1 MAYTISILEEDNLF
15 LEGCRLALEAMQE
28 YKPISIMDEYLTEA
42 FGKKKADSQQQQ
54 GDQNQQ
60 QAQQQEQN
68 DSQAQ
73 ANAAAVQK
81 GESGLKKMFTAIR
94 TMITKMKTVIT
105 DFLARRKMDKAE
117 HDAIEAFEAAAREDP
132 NLKNAR
138 ITVMDFKKTQQDYA
152 QMMEEYDKQIRAAM
166 ENEQT
171 PIQKLLD
178 KGKEFVAGNAKGF
191 FHTVNAVGII
201 NMAGTDKNVA
211 RFIKTIIESDENR
224 LKEMEAAMG
233 EKQFK
238 KFNKKLNKL
247 TKPAILLRAKLR
259 ISHRMYND
267 VISAYAGAYQSLYDV
282 ARGKIN
288 VKDGNQ
294 MAILGGLK
302 DNKYTGQTM
311 GAVMQGAGAVA
322 GAAAKGVMDKGKY
335 EVKKFF
341 SRDPESVS
349 LNGNSKKKKPSLPFT
364 LRPSFEPAGGDK
376 YKKEKKA
383 EKEAKRARYAAR
395 MQRKAD
401 KKRPQRMAQAG
412 TVKQ

>member
-28 YKPISIMDEYLTEA
+28 YKPISIMDEYMTEA
-42 FGKKKADSQQQQ
+42 FGKKKTDPQQQQ
-54 GDQNQQ
+54 GDQNKQQSQQ
-60 QAQQQEQN
+60 QNEN
-68 DSQAQ
+68 QAQ
-73 ANAAAVQK
+73 ANTAAVQK

-94 TMITKMKTVIT
+94 NMITKIKNVIS

-132 NLKNAR
+132 NLKNVR

-178 KGKEFVAGNAKGF
+178 KGKNFLTGNAKGF

-201 NMAGTDKNVA
+201 NMAGVDKDVA

-238 KFNKKLNKL
+238 KFNKELNKL

-267 VISAYAGAYQSLYDV
+267 VISAYAGAYQSLFNV
-282 ARGKIN
+282 AKGNIS

-302 DNKYTGQTM
+302 DNKYTGQTIGGLAT
-311 GAVMQGAGAVA
+311 GAKAVA
-322 GAAAKGVMDKGKY
+322 GAAAKGVVDKSKY

-341 SRDPESVS
+341 STDPESVQLGGS
-349 LNGNSKKKKPSLPFT
+349 SKKNRKPLFPVT
-364 LRPSFEPAGGDK
+364 LRPSFEPVGGDK

-383 EKEAKRARYAAR
+383 EKEAKKARYAAR